1 MSVHSAEEN
10 TFVMTEVTTCVSP
23 PLLTSPVQL
32 MYRYEG
38 DSWLGL
44 NRLNTAGGHEWSD
57 KSPVEFTNWGQ
68 GEPNDAWGSESCAS
82 VYPNTG

>member
-1 MSVHSAEEN
+1 
-10 TFVMTEVTTCVSP
+10 
-23 PLLTSPVQL
+23 

-57 KSPVEFTNWGQ
+57 KTPVEFTNWGQ